1 MISVR
6 EKIAKAVLPED
17 YVEIAHRQAVS
28 LIGSME
34 LMRTDGREDYIISFI
49 LAYVEKNYQA
59 EIYLN
64 LLAQELKLS
73 PSYVSSYF
81 KEKTGVGLMDYIN
94 SYKIE
99 KAAQVLLSSN
109 QKVKD
114 VAESVGIANVNTFI
128 RLFKKYKD
136 LTPNEFRRS
145 NAEPDAKE

>member
-1 MISVR
+1 
-6 EKIAKAVLPED
+6 
-17 YVEIAHRQAVS
+17 
-28 LIGSME
+28 
-34 LMRTDGREDYIISFI
+34 
-49 LAYVEKNYQA
+49 
-59 EIYLN
+59 
-64 LLAQELKLS
+64 
-73 PSYVSSYF
+73 
-81 KEKTGVGLMDYIN
+81 MDYIN